1 MKKLYEAQNSIEA
14 HMIVNLLE
22 QAGLSGHI
30 DGEHLQG
37 GVGEIQ
43 VSGLVRVMVEDADY
57 DEALDI
63 IKIWEAQQPDV
74 IEEVKVITKRKNS
87 LFIGIAGF
95 CVGLACMYL
104 YFYAPVEVDGIDQN
118 GDGIIDEE
126 WTYKNGYIRE
136 SKIDRNFDGEM
147 DVITTYNRFGKI
159 RTSIS
164 DDDFN
169 STFETTAYYKR
180 ENVELMESDTNGDG
194 FKDFKAIYENG
205 IGVEINFLNS
215 KTKNVKRIQ
224 KLNPFKIYESQLDS
238 NDDGILDT
246 IYRYDEYEQVIE
258 TIKK

>member
-22 QAGLSGHI
+22 QAGMSGHV

-57 DEALDI
+57 VEALSI
-63 IKIWEAQQPDV
+63 IKIWEAQQPEA

-87 LFIGIAGF
+87 LFIGVIGF
-95 CVGLACMYL
+95 CLGLACMYI
-104 YFYAPVEVDGIDQN
+104 YFYEPVEIDGVDQN
-118 GDGIIDEE
+118 GDGKIDEE
-126 WTYKNGYIRE
+126 WVYKNGYIRE

-147 DVITTYNRFGKI
+147 DLITTYNRFGKI

-169 STFETTAYYKR
+169 STFETTTYYKR
-180 ENVELMESDTNGDG
+180 GNAELMESDTSGDG
-194 FKDFKAIYENG
+194 FKDFRVIYEND
-205 IGVEINFLNS
+205 IGVEIHFLNP
-215 KTKNVKRIQ
+215 KTKNIKRVQ

-238 NDDGILDT
+238 NDDGVLDT

-258 TIKK
+258 TIIK